1 MGARVLNE
9 HKLLELDAQSV
20 EEHMIAVEIA
30 IGLDWA
36 LEDLLKVIS
45 HLTIKVEVFLSI
57 FVLSAQI
64 P

>member
-1 MGARVLNE
+1 MGAWVLEE

-20 EEHMIAVEIA
+20 EKHMIAVEIA

-36 LEDLLKVIS
+36 LEHLLKVIG
-45 HLTIKVEVFLSI
+45 HLTIKVEVFASV
-57 FVLSAQI
+57 FALSAQE